1 MKVPAIIATGV
12 ICLALG
18 LGIGILGM
26 HYYGPI
32 ELPTWLGGQ
41 PKQPIALE
49 DLDPNDVPVMAQKKW
64 GGKDGGGPKGGG
76 PKGGG
81 PKGGGGR
88 GGGPK
93 GGMMGKGPSAKIQL
107 NTLITK
113 LDLLTQKPLT
123 VKLDAEQKKQV
134 AENLK
139 GLDTLDELTDEDAKK
154 RLDGLLEAVKDHK
167 ETLQAA
173 GFRWPDS
180 GPAGL
185 PLDMTKNPFRME
197 PNSKHLQ
204 ALEERVGA
212 ATR

>member
-64 GGKDGGGPKGGG
+64 GGKGAGGPKGGG

-81 PKGGGGR
+81 PKGG
-88 GGGPK
+88 
-93 GGMMGKGPSAKIQL
+93 MLGKGPSAKVQL
-107 NTLITK
+107 SGLVTK

-134 AENLK
+134 AESLK

-180 GPAGL
+180 GPPGL
-185 PLDMTKNPFRME
+185 PLDMTKNPFKME

-212 ATR
+212 ATP